1 MVLMVGKYTVRPMDS
16 MWGEGLD
23 VKGEGLDV
31 FGVETPLFLGEKF
44 CR

>member
-16 MWGEGLD
+16 MWGEGLA
-23 VKGEGLDV
+23 V
-31 FGVETPLFLGEKF
+31 FGVEKPLFLGEKF